1 MPTTI
6 PFDPALVLGN
16 IVDPKKIT
24 ALEAI
29 ATAQEPIDSSQQKL
43 NDLILSRRSMDMTLQ
58 EMVNLGVDAEHLD
71 KLTEEIKTLT
81 DTMANAA
88 VELGEAVVRAAGCRD
103 ADAALVA
110 EVLVEADLRGV
121 DSHGVTRLFG
131 FLEMIAAGHVNPQ
144 PEVSVEKE
152 SGATALLDGDSGIG
166 IIAARQ
172 AMDRAIA
179 LSAESGIAC
188 VSLRNVSHTGLLG
201 FYTMRAAR
209 QGLIGIAMTNGPCM
223 PPPFGGLAPV
233 AAPTPLS
240 LAAAPTTVAAGK
252 IRLAR
257 KLGQPIP
264 ADWGLDR
271 DGQPCTDPAEVI
283 DNGFYQ
289 WTGGYK
295 GFGLATMI
303 EILSGVLS
311 GGLFGRNVPT
321 LVNYGQDPL
330 ISSGFYVAIDV
341 QRFQPLE
348 DFRSRVDS
356 LVDMVRATEPI
367 DASQPVMVAG
377 DKELACRENRLEQG
391 IPLSPQVAEELDG
404 LLDRFEL
411 NQVARLR
418 SGS

>member
-1 MPTTI
+1 MS
-6 PFDPALVLGN
+6 
-16 IVDPKKIT
+16 
-24 ALEAI
+24 E
-29 ATAQEPIDSSQQKL
+29 E
-43 NDLILSRRSMDMTLQ
+43 
-58 EMVNLGVDAEHLD
+58 GVVADAERLRS
-71 KLTEEIKTLT
+71 
-81 DTMANAA
+81 
-88 VELGEAVVRAAGCRD
+88 VVAGILKAISFRP
-103 ADAALVA
+103 AEAALVA

-121 DSHGVTRLFG
+121 DSHGVTRLG
-131 FLEMIAAGHVNPQ
+131 GYLEMIDAGHIRPRPNVT
-144 PEVSVEKE
+144 VERE

-179 LSAESGIAC
+179 LSDESGIAC

-201 FYTMRAAR
+201 WYTMRAAR
-209 QGLIGIAMTNGPCM
+209 QGLIGIAMNNGPCM
-223 PPPFGGLAPV
+223 TPPFGGIEPV
-233 AAPTPLS
+233 AATNPIS
-240 LAAAPTTVAAGK
+240 IAAPSGGPHPVALDMATTTVAAGK

-257 KLGQPIP
+257 KLGQSIP

-283 DNGFYQ
+283 DNGFYP

-341 QRFQPLE
+341 QRFLPLE

-356 LVDMVRATEPI
+356 LVDMVRSTEPVNA
-367 DASQPVMVAG
+367 DQPVLVAG
-377 DKELACRENRLEQG
+377 DKELACRETRLEQG
-391 IPLSPQVAEELDG
+391 IPLSSPVADELDE
-404 LLDRFEL
+404 LLDRFDL
-411 NQVARLR
+411 SQVARLR

>member
-1 MPTTI
+1 MTAM
-6 PFDPALVLGN
+6 DVLV
-16 IVDPKKIT
+16 
-24 ALEAI
+24 
-29 ATAQEPIDSSQQKL
+29 DSVR
-43 NDLILSRRSMDMTLQ
+43 LS
-58 EMVNLGVDAEHLD
+58 
-71 KLTEEIKTLT
+71 
-81 DTMANAA
+81 
-88 VELGEAVVRAAGCRD
+88 ELVEAVLLAAGFRD

-131 FLEMIAAGHVNPQ
+131 YLEMIDAGHVNPQ

-209 QGLIGIAMTNGPCM
+209 QGLLGIAMSHGPCM
-223 PPPFGGLAPV
+223 TPPFGGLEPV
-233 AAPTPLS
+233 AATNPLS
-240 LAAAPTTVAAGK
+240 IAAPSGGPHPGALDMATTTVAAGK

-341 QRFQPLE
+341 ERFLPLE

>member
-1 MPTTI
+1 MTAM
-6 PFDPALVLGN
+6 DVQVDSVRLSELEEALL
-16 IVDPKKIT
+16 
-24 ALEAI
+24 L
-29 ATAQEPIDSSQQKL
+29 
-43 NDLILSRRSMDMTLQ
+43 
-58 EMVNLGVDAEHLD
+58 
-71 KLTEEIKTLT
+71 
-81 DTMANAA
+81 
-88 VELGEAVVRAAGCRD
+88 AAGFRD

-131 FLEMIAAGHVNPQ
+131 YLEMIDAGHVNPQ

-209 QGLIGIAMTNGPCM
+209 QGLIGIAMNNGPCM
-223 PPPFGGLAPV
+223 TPPFGGLEPV
-233 AAPTPLS
+233 AATNPLS
-240 LAAAPTTVAAGK
+240 IAAPSGGPHPVALDMATTTVAAGK